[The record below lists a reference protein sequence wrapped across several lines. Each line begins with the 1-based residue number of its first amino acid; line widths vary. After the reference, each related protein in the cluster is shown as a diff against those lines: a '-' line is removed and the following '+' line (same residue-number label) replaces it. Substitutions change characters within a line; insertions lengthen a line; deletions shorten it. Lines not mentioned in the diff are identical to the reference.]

1 MLLSQTIDTI
11 DLEINQLYAQIEAKK
26 QHQSLLIELDAL
38 TDGILKQLGDVVSK
52 IKHHAPDATSSL
64 REAVTSLLNDEDSGK
79 EGGNQPTLTSPDT
92 NPTPKTDD
100 CATKENEPLNHQSS
114 YQPADSYLELI
125 QHPDNLA
132 LAYQHSLDGETIC
145 IYIGCN
151 NQSRLK
157 SWGEWIYRQG
167 WGLTRQE
174 LNAIRP
180 AVYLNFKY
188 ELKLPALPSWSKDI
202 LARHNY
208 SKQPTMP
215 PEKLPL
221 IPKLES
227 PFKLDSHIIRS
238 SAPAEMFIVRPETII
253 NDAFFPEAEKTGRQ
267 ELVKVNDVV
276 LSSDPDEAKVLC
288 AMSSTK
294 PPENGY
300 KKAKELK

>member
-11 DLEINQLYAQIEAKK
+11 DLEINQLYAQIEVKK

-64 REAVTSLLNDEDSGK
+64 REAVTSLLNEEDSGK
-79 EGGNQPTLTSPDT
+79 EGGNQPPEPSPDT
-92 NPTPKTDD
+92 NPTPSTDD
-100 CATKENEPLNHQSS
+100 CATKETQPRNHQSS
-114 YQPADSYLELI
+114 SQLADSYTELV
-125 QHPDNLA
+125 QHPDNSA
-132 LAYQHSLDGETIC
+132 LAYQHSLDEETLC

-188 ELKLPALPSWSKDI
+188 ELKLPALPSWIKDI

-238 SAPAEMFIVRPETII
+238 SA
-253 NDAFFPEAEKTGRQ
+253 K
-267 ELVKVNDVV
+267 
-276 LSSDPDEAKVLC
+276 S
-288 AMSSTK
+288 
-294 PPENGY
+294 
-300 KKAKELK
+300 